1 MRQRYFVG
9 MVGAFILAAVLS
21 VQAQEVITATLV
33 TVPQR
38 QRDAETIISPSVQ
51 RSQIPPLEGEY
62 FRLRLTMSNQDVIK
76 PELVWSMTL
85 EEFIPGVG
93 WKFVTGGPYRGGVL
107 IDNETGLQRFPTI
120 VFHPSQFNASA
131 TEVRFQIS
139 IPVRMSIGAVI
150 ETFRD

>member
-1 MRQRYFVG
+1 MLTRIAV
-9 MVGAFILAAVLS
+9 AALLALSVSGS

-62 FRLRLTMSNQDVIK
+62 FRLRLTMSNQDIVK
-76 PELVWSMTL
+76 PDLVWSTTL

-107 IDNETGLQRFPTI
+107 IDPETGQQRFPSI
-120 VFHPSQFNASA
+120 VFHPSQFNVNA

-139 IPVRMSIGAVI
+139 IPTRMSIGAVI